1 MNTIKKHSFLEPT
14 GFKNVKFVLGKAGTG
29 KTTSILNSLKDL
41 GQSPKILC
49 IAYTHSAVENLRSKS
64 ENRFKYMTIHKYLKL
79 PINKIIYRKLKEYER
94 FDYIVI
100 DEVSLIPLNIIDILF
115 NLTNYF
121 KETKFIFIGDLLQ
134 LPCINKDKK
143 LLNIGPKALKKY
155 PGFKNV
161 VSNLE
166 NCLKLVLYLN
176 DTIYFNEYFMNND
189 KMILTYNY
197 RNNEYVQSIINEL
210 IYCFYFE
217 ELKENIKKY
226 IININELYTTTG
238 QSPYKDYVKLASR
251 YKYLK
256 TLYSVSN
263 IMKDD
268 EKCVN
273 CKIGEIFIKNGDIL
287 VANENIEDM
296 ELVNGEEY
304 IIKDVDDE
312 LLMFNI
318 KKFLPY
324 NYLTIHKSQG
334 KTLDKIVVCIDDL
347 FEISMFYTALT
358 RAKTDIKL
366 ISLKS
371 SEGIEKEIEK
381 IKDNNVLFNIL
392 NNVLYC
398 C

>member
-1 MNTIKKHSFLEPT
+1 MSNI
-14 GFKNVKFVLGKAGTG
+14 KFVLGKAGTG
-29 KTTSILNSLKDL
+29 KTTTILKSLKNYD
-41 GQSPKILC
+41 SVLC
-49 IAYTHSAVENLRSKS
+49 IAYTHSAVENLKSKS
-64 ENRFKYMTIHKYLKL
+64 KGTFKGTESKKNHWVFMTIHKYLKL

-143 LLNIGPKALKKY
+143 MLNIKQKYIKHY
-155 PGFKNV
+155 PGFKDV
-161 VSNLE
+161 ISNLE

-176 DTIYFNEYFMNND
+176 DTIYFNEYFMNSD

-197 RNNEYVQSIINEL
+197 RNNEFVQNVINEL
-210 IYCFYFE
+210 IYVFYID
-217 ELKENIKKY
+217 ELKENIKKHM
-226 IININELYTTTG
+226 ININELYTTTG

-256 TLYSVSN
+256 TLYSISN
-263 IMKDD
+263 IKKDN

-296 ELVNGEEY
+296 DLVNGEEY
-304 IIKDVDDE
+304 TIENVDDE

-366 ISLKS
+366 ISLGGFDKYV
-371 SEGIEKEIEK
+371 EK
-381 IKDNNVLFNIL
+381 IKDNKVLFNIL
-392 NNVLYC
+392 NNVLYKC
-398 C
+398 

>member
-1 MNTIKKHSFLEPT
+1 MNTIKNKSKSMTER
-14 GFKNVKFVLGKAGTG
+14 NIKFVLGKAGTG
-29 KTTSILNSLKDL
+29 KTTTILNSLINFN
-41 GQSPKILC
+41 SVLC

-64 ENRFKYMTIHKYLKL
+64 ENKFKYMTIHKYLKL

-210 IYCFYFE
+210 ICCFYNE
-217 ELKENIKKY
+217 ELKKNIKKY
-226 IININELYTTTG
+226 IININELYN
-238 QSPYKDYVKLASR
+238 YKDYVKLASR

-296 ELVNGEEY
+296 DLVNGEEY
-304 IIKDVDDE
+304 IIENVDDE

-392 NNVLYC
+392 NNVLYS
-398 C
+398 

>member
-1 MNTIKKHSFLEPT
+1 MNTIK
-14 GFKNVKFVLGKAGTG
+14 NIKFVLGKAGTG
-29 KTTSILNSLKDL
+29 KTTTILNSLI
-41 GQSPKILC
+41 SFNSVLC

-64 ENRFKYMTIHKYLKL
+64 ENKNWVFMTIHKYLKL

-143 LLNIGPKALKKY
+143 LLNIKQKYLKKY

-210 IYCFYFE
+210 IGNIVPEE
-217 ELKENIKKY
+217 ELKKNIKKY
-226 IININELYTTTG
+226 IININELYN
-238 QSPYKDYVKLASR
+238 YKDYVKLASR

-263 IMKDD
+263 IMKDG

-296 ELVNGEEY
+296 DLVNGEEY
-304 IIKDVDDE
+304 IIENVDDE

-366 ISLKS
+366 ICLGS
-371 SEGIEKEIEK
+371 IEKEIEK
-381 IKDNNVLFNIL
+381 IADNNVLFNIL
-392 NNVLYC
+392 NNVLYS
-398 C
+398 

>member
-1 MNTIKKHSFLEPT
+1 MSNI
-14 GFKNVKFVLGKAGTG
+14 KFVLGKAGTG
-29 KTTSILNSLKDL
+29 KTTTILQSLKNFN
-41 GQSPKILC
+41 SVLC

-64 ENRFKYMTIHKYLKL
+64 DNKFKGTESQKNHWVFMTIHKYLKL
-79 PINKIIYRKLKEYER
+79 PINKIIYRKLKEYEK

-143 LLNIGPKALKKY
+143 MLNIKQKYIKNY
-155 PGFKNV
+155 PGFKDV
-161 VSNLE
+161 ISNLE

-176 DTIYFNEYFMNND
+176 DTIYFNEYFMNSD

-197 RNNEYVQSIINEL
+197 RNNEFVQSVINEL
-210 IYCFYFE
+210 IYVFYID
-217 ELKENIKKY
+217 ELKENIKKHM
-226 IININELYTTTG
+226 ININELYTTTG

-263 IMKDD
+263 IKKDN

-296 ELVNGEEY
+296 DLVNGEEY
-304 IIKDVDDE
+304 VIKDVDDE

-366 ISLKS
+366 ISLGGFDKYV
-371 SEGIEKEIEK
+371 EK

-392 NNVLYC
+392 NNVLYSC
-398 C
+398 

>member
-1 MNTIKKHSFLEPT
+1 MSNIKFVA
-14 GFKNVKFVLGKAGTG
+14 GGNIKFVLGKAGTG
-29 KTTSILNSLKDL
+29 KTTTILQSLKNYD
-41 GQSPKILC
+41 SVLC
-49 IAYTHSAVENLRSKS
+49 IAYTHSAVENLKSKS
-64 ENRFKYMTIHKYLKL
+64 KGTFKYMTIHKYLKL

-94 FDYIVI
+94 YNYIVI

-134 LPCINKDKK
+134 LPCINKDIGQGPLGQRHKK
-143 LLNIGPKALKKY
+143 MLNIKQKYIKHY
-155 PGFKNV
+155 PGFKDV
-161 VSNLE
+161 ICSLD

-176 DTIYFNEYFMNND
+176 DTIYFNEYFMNSD

-197 RNNEYVQSIINEL
+197 RNNEFVQSVINEL
-210 IYCFYFE
+210 IYVFYFD
-217 ELKENIKKY
+217 ELKENIKKHM
-226 IININELYTTTG
+226 ININELYI
-238 QSPYKDYVKLASR
+238 YKDYVKLASR

-256 TLYSVSN
+256 TLYSISN
-263 IMKDD
+263 IKKDN

-296 ELVNGEEY
+296 DLVNGEEY

-366 ISLKS
+366 VSLGGFDKYV
-371 SEGIEKEIEK
+371 EK

-392 NNVLYC
+392 NNVLYNS
-398 C
+398 

>member
-1 MNTIKKHSFLEPT
+1 MNETKNINKSISNIKFI
-14 GFKNVKFVLGKAGTG
+14 LGKAGTG
-29 KTTSILNSLKDL
+29 KTTSILNSLKIYD
-41 GQSPKILC
+41 SVLC
-49 IAYTHSAVENLRSKS
+49 IAYTHSAVENLKSKS
-64 ENRFKYMTIHKYLKL
+64 NNNFKGTESKKNHWVFMTIHKYLKL

-143 LLNIGPKALKKY
+143 LLNISPKALKKY

-161 VSNLE
+161 ITNLE
-166 NCLKLVLYLN
+166 DCLKLVLYLN
-176 DTIYFNEYFMNND
+176 DTIYFNEYFMNSD
-189 KMILTYNY
+189 KLILTYNY
-197 RNNEYVQSIINEL
+197 RNNDFVQSVINEL
-210 IYCFYFE
+210 IYVFYPE
-217 ELKENIKKY
+217 ELKENIKKHM
-226 IININELYTTTG
+226 ININELYI
-238 QSPYKDYVKLASR
+238 YKDYVKLASR

-263 IMKDD
+263 IKKDN
-268 EKCVN
+268 EKSVN

-296 ELVNGEEY
+296 DLVNGEEY
-304 IIKDVDDE
+304 IIKNVDDE

-366 ISLKS
+366 ICLGGFDKYV
-371 SEGIEKEIEK
+371 EK

-392 NNVLYC
+392 NNVLYRC
-398 C
+398 

>member
-1 MNTIKKHSFLEPT
+1 MNTIKNL
-14 GFKNVKFVLGKAGTG
+14 KFVLGKAGTG
-29 KTTSILNSLKDL
+29 KTTTILNSLKDL
-41 GQSPKILC
+41 KGSSGTSGQSPKILC
-49 IAYTHSAVENLRSKS
+49 IAYTHSAVENLRNKS
-64 ENRFKYMTIHKYLKL
+64 NNRFKYMTIHKYLKL

-143 LLNIGPKALKKY
+143 MLNIKQKYIKHY
-155 PGFKNV
+155 PGFKDV
-161 VSNLE
+161 ISNLE

-176 DTIYFNEYFMNND
+176 DTIYFNEYFMNSD

-197 RNNEYVQSIINEL
+197 RNNEFVQNVINEL
-210 IYCFYFE
+210 IYVFYID
-217 ELKENIKKY
+217 ELKENIKKHM
-226 IININELYTTTG
+226 ININELYTTTG

-256 TLYSVSN
+256 TLYSISN
-263 IMKDD
+263 IKKDN

-296 ELVNGEEY
+296 DLVNGEEY

-366 ISLKS
+366 ISLGGFDKYV
-371 SEGIEKEIEK
+371 EK

-392 NNVLYC
+392 NNVLYKC
-398 C
+398 

>member
-1 MNTIKKHSFLEPT
+1 MTERNI
-14 GFKNVKFVLGKAGTG
+14 KFVLGKAGTG
-29 KTTSILNSLKDL
+29 KTTTILNSLKDMK
-41 GQSPKILC
+41 GKILC

-64 ENRFKYMTIHKYLKL
+64 ENQNQWVFMTIHKYLKL

-143 LLNIGPKALKKY
+143 LLNIKQKYLKKY

-161 VSNLE
+161 ICSLD

-210 IYCFYFE
+210 IGNIVPEE
-217 ELKENIKKY
+217 ELKNNIKKY
-226 IININELYTTTG
+226 MININELG
-238 QSPYKDYVKLASR
+238 QEQFKDYVKLASR

-296 ELVNGEEY
+296 DLVNGEEY
-304 IIKDVDDE
+304 IIENVDDE

-334 KTLDKIVVCIDDL
+334 KTLDKIIVCIDDL

-371 SEGIEKEIEK
+371 SEGVEKEIEK
-381 IKDNNVLFNIL
+381 ITDNNVLFNIL
-392 NNVLYC
+392 NNVLYSC
-398 C
+398 

>member
-1 MNTIKKHSFLEPT
+1 MNEIK
-14 GFKNVKFVLGKAGTG
+14 NIKFVLGKAGTG
-29 KTTSILNSLKDL
+29 KTTTILNSLK
-41 GQSPKILC
+41 GIKGKILC

-64 ENRFKYMTIHKYLKL
+64 ENQNQWVFMTIHKYLKL

-143 LLNIGPKALKKY
+143 LLNIRPKALKKY

-210 IYCFYFE
+210 IYCFYEE

-226 IININELYTTTG
+226 MININELG
-238 QSPYKDYVKLASR
+238 QEQFKDYVKLASR

-296 ELVNGEEY
+296 DLVNGEEY
-304 IIKDVDDE
+304 VIENVDDE

-334 KTLDKIVVCIDDL
+334 KTLDKIVVCIDDI

-366 ISLKS
+366 ICLGS
-371 SEGIEKEIEK
+371 IEKEIEK
-381 IKDNNVLFNIL
+381 IIDNNVLFNIL
-392 NNVLYC
+392 NNVLYSC
-398 C
+398 

>member
-1 MNTIKKHSFLEPT
+1 MNEI
-14 GFKNVKFVLGKAGTG
+14 KNVKFVLGKAGTG
-29 KTTSILNSLKDL
+29 KTTTILNSLINFN
-41 GQSPKILC
+41 SVLC

-64 ENRFKYMTIHKYLKL
+64 DNKFKYMTIHKYLKL

-143 LLNIGPKALKKY
+143 MLNIKQKYLKKY

-210 IYCFYFE
+210 IGNIVPEE
-217 ELKENIKKY
+217 ELKNNIMKY
-226 IININELYTTTG
+226 IININELYN
-238 QSPYKDYVKLASR
+238 YKDYVKLASR

-263 IMKDD
+263 IMKDN

-304 IIKDVDDE
+304 IIENVDDE

-366 ISLKS
+366 ICLGS
-371 SEGIEKEIEK
+371 IEKEIEK

-392 NNVLYC
+392 NNVLYSC
-398 C
+398 

>member
-1 MNTIKKHSFLEPT
+1 MSNI
-14 GFKNVKFVLGKAGTG
+14 KFVLGKAGTG
-29 KTTSILNSLKDL
+29 KTTTILNSLINFN
-41 GQSPKILC
+41 SVLC

-64 ENRFKYMTIHKYLKL
+64 ENKFKYMTIHKYLKL

-94 FDYIVI
+94 FDFIVI

-143 LLNIGPKALKKY
+143 LLNIKQKHLKRC
-155 PGFKNV
+155 PGFKDV
-161 VSNLE
+161 ICSLD

-189 KMILTYNY
+189 KMVLTYNY
-197 RNNEYVQSIINEL
+197 RNNEYVQSIINDL
-210 IYCFYFE
+210 ICCFYNE
-217 ELKENIKKY
+217 ELKKNIKKY
-226 IININELYTTTG
+226 IININELYTGSNGTTG

-296 ELVNGEEY
+296 DLVNGEEY
-304 IIKDVDDE
+304 VIENVDDE

-366 ISLKS
+366 ICLGSV
-371 SEGIEKEIEK
+371 EKEIEK
-381 IKDNNVLFNIL
+381 ITDNNVLFNIL
-392 NNVLYC
+392 NHVLYSC
-398 C
+398 

>member
-1 MNTIKKHSFLEPT
+1 MNTIKNKSKSMTER
-14 GFKNVKFVLGKAGTG
+14 NIKFVLGKAGTG
-29 KTTSILNSLKDL
+29 KTTTILNSLINFN
-41 GQSPKILC
+41 SVLC

-64 ENRFKYMTIHKYLKL
+64 ENKFKYMTIHKYLKL

-143 LLNIGPKALKKY
+143 LLNIKQKYLKKY

-210 IYCFYFE
+210 ICVFYSE
-217 ELKENIKKY
+217 ELKNNIMKY
-226 IININELYTTTG
+226 IININE
-238 QSPYKDYVKLASR
+238 LASR

-296 ELVNGEEY
+296 DLVNGEEY
-304 IIKDVDDE
+304 IIENVDDE

-392 NNVLYC
+392 NNVLYS
-398 C
+398 

>member
-1 MNTIKKHSFLEPT
+1 MNEI
-14 GFKNVKFVLGKAGTG
+14 KNVKFVLGKAGTG
-29 KTTSILNSLKDL
+29 KTTTILNSLK
-41 GQSPKILC
+41 GIKGKILC

-64 ENRFKYMTIHKYLKL
+64 DNKFKYMTIHKYLKL

-143 LLNIGPKALKKY
+143 MLNIKQKYIKKY

-161 VSNLE
+161 ICSLD

-210 IYCFYFE
+210 IYVFYNE

-226 IININELYTTTG
+226 MININELG
-238 QSPYKDYVKLASR
+238 QEQFKDYVKLASR

-263 IMKDD
+263 IMKDG

-296 ELVNGEEY
+296 DLVNGEEY
-304 IIKDVDDE
+304 IIENVDDE

-366 ISLKS
+366 ICLGSV
-371 SEGIEKEIEK
+371 EKEVEK
-381 IKDNNVLFNIL
+381 ITDNNVLFNIL
-392 NNVLYC
+392 NHVLYSC
-398 C
+398 

>member
-1 MNTIKKHSFLEPT
+1 MNEI
-14 GFKNVKFVLGKAGTG
+14 KNVKFVLGKAGTG
-29 KTTSILNSLKDL
+29 KTTTILNSLVNFN
-41 GQSPKILC
+41 SVLC

-64 ENRFKYMTIHKYLKL
+64 ENKFKYMTIHKYLKL

-143 LLNIGPKALKKY
+143 LLNIKQKYLKKY

-210 IYCFYFE
+210 INVFYEE
-217 ELKENIKKY
+217 ELKNNINKY
-226 IININELYTTTG
+226 IININELYN
-238 QSPYKDYVKLASR
+238 YKDYVKLASR

-296 ELVNGEEY
+296 DLVNGEEY
-304 IIKDVDDE
+304 IIENVDDE

-366 ISLKS
+366 ISLGS
-371 SEGIEKEIEK
+371 IEKEIEK

-392 NNVLYC
+392 NNVLYS
-398 C
+398 

>member
-1 MNTIKKHSFLEPT
+1 MTERNI
-14 GFKNVKFVLGKAGTG
+14 KFVLGKAGTG
-29 KTTSILNSLKDL
+29 KTTTILNSLINFD
-41 GQSPKILC
+41 SVLC

-64 ENRFKYMTIHKYLKL
+64 NNKFKYMTIHKYLKL

-143 LLNIGPKALKKY
+143 LLNIKQKYLKKY

-161 VSNLE
+161 ICSLD

-197 RNNEYVQSIINEL
+197 RNNEYVQSIINDL
-210 IYCFYFE
+210 ICVFYDE
-217 ELKENIKKY
+217 ELKNNIKKY
-226 IININELYTTTG
+226 IININELG
-238 QSPYKDYVKLASR
+238 QEQFKDYVKLASR

-304 IIKDVDDE
+304 IIENVDDE
-312 LLMFNI
+312 LLMFYI

-366 ISLKS
+366 ICLGS
-371 SEGIEKEIEK
+371 IEKEIEK

-392 NNVLYC
+392 NNVLYS
-398 C
+398 

>member
-1 MNTIKKHSFLEPT
+1 MNET
-14 GFKNVKFVLGKAGTG
+14 KNVKFVLGKAGTG
-29 KTTSILNSLKDL
+29 KTTTILNSLI
-41 GQSPKILC
+41 SFNSVLC
-49 IAYTHSAVENLRSKS
+49 IAYTHSAVENLRNKS
-64 ENRFKYMTIHKYLKL
+64 NNKFKYMTIHKYLKL

-143 LLNIGPKALKKY
+143 LLNIKQKYLKKY

-161 VSNLE
+161 ICSLD

-210 IYCFYFE
+210 ICCFYSE

-226 IININELYTTTG
+226 MININELG
-238 QSPYKDYVKLASR
+238 QEQFKDYVKLASR
-251 YKYLK
+251 YRYLK

-296 ELVNGEEY
+296 DLVNGEEY
-304 IIKDVDDE
+304 IIENVDDE

-366 ISLKS
+366 ICLGS
-371 SEGIEKEIEK
+371 IEKDIEK
-381 IKDNNVLFNIL
+381 ITDNNVLFNIL
-392 NNVLYC
+392 NNVLYS
-398 C
+398 

>member
-1 MNTIKKHSFLEPT
+1 MNTIKNL
-14 GFKNVKFVLGKAGTG
+14 KFVLGKAGTG
-29 KTTSILNSLKDL
+29 KTTTILNSLKDL
-41 GQSPKILC
+41 KGKILC
-49 IAYTHSAVENLRSKS
+49 IAYTHSAVENLRNKS
-64 ENRFKYMTIHKYLKL
+64 NNRFKYMTIHKYLKL

-143 LLNIGPKALKKY
+143 LLNIKQKYLKKY

-161 VSNLE
+161 ISNLE

-176 DTIYFNEYFMNND
+176 DTIYFNEYFMNSD

-197 RNNEYVQSIINEL
+197 RNNEYVQGIINEL
-210 IYCFYFE
+210 IYCFYLE
-217 ELKENIKKY
+217 ELKNNIKKY
-226 IININELYTTTG
+226 IININELG
-238 QSPYKDYVKLASR
+238 QEQFKDYVKLASR

-273 CKIGEIFIKNGDIL
+273 CKIGEIFIKNGDVL

-296 ELVNGEEY
+296 DLVNGEEY
-304 IIKDVDDE
+304 TIKNVDDE

-366 ISLKS
+366 ICLGS
-371 SEGIEKEIEK
+371 IEKEIEK

-392 NNVLYC
+392 NHVLYSC
-398 C
+398 

>member
-1 MNTIKKHSFLEPT
+1 MNTI
-14 GFKNVKFVLGKAGTG
+14 KNVKFVLGKAGTG
-29 KTTSILNSLKDL
+29 KTTTILNSLKDIQ
-41 GQSPKILC
+41 GKILC

-64 ENRFKYMTIHKYLKL
+64 NNRFKYMTIHKYLKL
-79 PINKIIYRKLKEYER
+79 PINKIIYRKLKEYDR
-94 FDYIVI
+94 YDYIVI

-143 LLNIGPKALKKY
+143 LLNIKQKYLKKY
-155 PGFKNV
+155 PGFKNI

-210 IYCFYFE
+210 ICCFYSE

-226 IININELYTTTG
+226 MININELG
-238 QSPYKDYVKLASR
+238 QEQFKDYVKLASR
-251 YKYLK
+251 YRYLK

-304 IIKDVDDE
+304 IIENVDDE

-366 ISLKS
+366 ICL
-371 SEGIEKEIEK
+371 GNVEKDIEK
-381 IKDNNVLFNIL
+381 ITDNNVLFNIL
-392 NNVLYC
+392 NNVLYS
-398 C
+398 

>member
-1 MNTIKKHSFLEPT
+1 MNEI
-14 GFKNVKFVLGKAGTG
+14 KNVKFVLGKAGTG
-29 KTTSILNSLKDL
+29 KTTTILNSLKDL
-41 GQSPKILC
+41 KGKILC

-64 ENRFKYMTIHKYLKL
+64 ENKFKYMTIHKYLKL

-143 LLNIGPKALKKY
+143 LLNIKQKHLKRC

-210 IYCFYFE
+210 ICVFYSE
-217 ELKENIKKY
+217 ELKNNIMKY
-226 IININELYTTTG
+226 IININELG

-304 IIKDVDDE
+304 IIENVDDE

-366 ISLKS
+366 ICLGS
-371 SEGIEKEIEK
+371 IEKEIEK

-392 NNVLYC
+392 NNVLYSC
-398 C
+398 

>member
-1 MNTIKKHSFLEPT
+1 MNTI
-14 GFKNVKFVLGKAGTG
+14 KNVKFVLGKAGTG
-29 KTTSILNSLKDL
+29 KTTTILNSLVNFN
-41 GQSPKILC
+41 SVLC

-64 ENRFKYMTIHKYLKL
+64 DNKFKYMTIHKYLKL

-143 LLNIGPKALKKY
+143 LLNIKQKYLKKY

-210 IYCFYFE
+210 ICVFYEE
-217 ELKENIKKY
+217 ELKKNIEKY
-226 IININELYTTTG
+226 IININELYN
-238 QSPYKDYVKLASR
+238 YKDYVKLASR

-296 ELVNGEEY
+296 DLVNGEEY
-304 IIKDVDDE
+304 IIENVDDE

-371 SEGIEKEIEK
+371 SEGVEKEIEK

-392 NNVLYC
+392 NNVLYSC
-398 C
+398 

>member
-1 MNTIKKHSFLEPT
+1 MTERNI
-14 GFKNVKFVLGKAGTG
+14 KFVLGKAGTG
-29 KTTSILNSLKDL
+29 KTTTILNSLI
-41 GQSPKILC
+41 SFNSVLC

-64 ENRFKYMTIHKYLKL
+64 ENKFKYMTIHKYLKL
-79 PINKIIYRKLKEYER
+79 PINKIIYRKLKEYDR
-94 FDYIVI
+94 YDYIVI

-143 LLNIGPKALKKY
+143 LLNIKQKYLKKY

-161 VSNLE
+161 ICSLD

-210 IYCFYFE
+210 ICCFYEE
-217 ELKENIKKY
+217 ELKNNIKKY
-226 IININELYTTTG
+226 IININELG
-238 QSPYKDYVKLASR
+238 QEQFKDYVKLASR

-263 IMKDD
+263 IMKDG

-296 ELVNGEEY
+296 DLVNGEEY
-304 IIKDVDDE
+304 IIENVDDE

-366 ISLKS
+366 ICLGSV
-371 SEGIEKEIEK
+371 EKEVEK
-381 IKDNNVLFNIL
+381 ITDNNVLFNIL
-392 NNVLYC
+392 NHVLYSC
-398 C
+398 

>member
-1 MNTIKKHSFLEPT
+1 MTERNI
-14 GFKNVKFVLGKAGTG
+14 KFVLGKAGTG
-29 KTTSILNSLKDL
+29 KTTTILNSLKDL
-41 GQSPKILC
+41 KGKILC

-64 ENRFKYMTIHKYLKL
+64 NNNFYYMTIHKYLKL

-143 LLNIGPKALKKY
+143 MLNIGQKALKKY
-155 PGFKNV
+155 PGFKDV
-161 VSNLE
+161 ICPLD

-176 DTIYFNEYFMNND
+176 DTIYFNEYFMNSD

-197 RNNEYVQSIINEL
+197 RNDEYVQSIINEL
-210 IYCFYFE
+210 IYVFYGE
-217 ELKENIKKY
+217 ELKKNIKKY
-226 IININELYTTTG
+226 MININELYI
-238 QSPYKDYVKLASR
+238 YKDYVKLASR

-263 IMKDD
+263 IMKDG

-287 VANENIEDM
+287 IANENIEDM
-296 ELVNGEEY
+296 DLVNGEEY
-304 IIKDVDDE
+304 VIKDVNDE

-334 KTLDKIVVCIDDL
+334 KTLDKIVICIDDL

-366 ISLKS
+366 ICLGDVK
-371 SEGIEKEIEK
+371 KDIEK
-381 IKDNNVLFNIL
+381 ITDNNVLFNIL
-392 NNVLYC
+392 NHVLYSC
-398 C
+398 

>member
-1 MNTIKKHSFLEPT
+1 MNET
-14 GFKNVKFVLGKAGTG
+14 KNIKFVLGKAGTG
-29 KTTSILNSLKDL
+29 KTTTILNSLINFN
-41 GQSPKILC
+41 SVLC

-64 ENRFKYMTIHKYLKL
+64 DNNHWVFMTIHKYLKL

-143 LLNIGPKALKKY
+143 LLNIKQKYLKKY
-155 PGFKNV
+155 PGFKDV
-161 VSNLE
+161 ICPLD

-176 DTIYFNEYFMNND
+176 DTIYFNEYFMNSD

-197 RNNEYVQSIINEL
+197 RNNEYVQNVINEL
-210 IYCFYFE
+210 INVFYNE
-217 ELKENIKKY
+217 ELKKNIKKY
-226 IININELYTTTG
+226 IININELYN
-238 QSPYKDYVKLASR
+238 YKDYVKLASR

-263 IMKDD
+263 IIKDD
-268 EKCVN
+268 EKCVS

-287 VANENIEDM
+287 IANENIEDM
-296 ELVNGEEY
+296 DLVNGEEY
-304 IIKDVDDE
+304 IIENVDDE
-312 LLMFNI
+312 LLMFHI

-366 ISLKS
+366 ICLGSV
-371 SEGIEKEIEK
+371 EKEVEK
-381 IKDNNVLFNIL
+381 ITDNNVLFNIL
-392 NNVLYC
+392 NHVLYSC
-398 C
+398 

>member
-1 MNTIKKHSFLEPT
+1 
-14 GFKNVKFVLGKAGTG
+14 
-29 KTTSILNSLKDL
+29 
-41 GQSPKILC
+41 
-49 IAYTHSAVENLRSKS
+49 
-64 ENRFKYMTIHKYLKL
+64 
-79 PINKIIYRKLKEYER
+79 
-94 FDYIVI
+94 
-100 DEVSLIPLNIIDILF
+100 
-115 NLTNYF
+115 
-121 KETKFIFIGDLLQ
+121 
-134 LPCINKDKK
+134 
-143 LLNIGPKALKKY
+143 
-155 PGFKNV
+155 
-161 VSNLE
+161 
-166 NCLKLVLYLN
+166 
-176 DTIYFNEYFMNND
+176 
-189 KMILTYNY
+189 MIQYTYNY

-210 IYCFYFE
+210 IGNIVPEE
-217 ELKENIKKY
+217 ELKNNIMKY
-226 IININELYTTTG
+226 IININELYN
-238 QSPYKDYVKLASR
+238 YKDYVKLASR

-263 IMKDD
+263 IMKDN

-296 ELVNGEEY
+296 DLVNGEEY
-304 IIKDVDDE
+304 IIENVDDE

-366 ISLKS
+366 ICLGS
-371 SEGIEKEIEK
+371 IEKEIEK

-392 NNVLYC
+392 NNVLYSC
-398 C
+398 

>member
-1 MNTIKKHSFLEPT
+1 MNET
-14 GFKNVKFVLGKAGTG
+14 KNIKFVLGKAGTG
-29 KTTSILNSLKDL
+29 KTTTILNSLKDIQ
-41 GQSPKILC
+41 GKILC

-64 ENRFKYMTIHKYLKL
+64 ENKFKYMTIHKYLKL

-210 IYCFYFE
+210 ICVFYPE
-217 ELKENIKKY
+217 ELKNNIMKY
-226 IININELYTTTG
+226 IININELYN
-238 QSPYKDYVKLASR
+238 YKDYVKLASR

-296 ELVNGEEY
+296 DLVNGEEY
-304 IIKDVDDE
+304 IIENVDDE

-366 ISLKS
+366 ICLGS
-371 SEGIEKEIEK
+371 IEKEIEK

-392 NNVLYC
+392 NNVLYSC
-398 C
+398 

>member
-1 MNTIKKHSFLEPT
+1 MNTIK
-14 GFKNVKFVLGKAGTG
+14 NIKFVLGKAGTG
-29 KTTSILNSLKDL
+29 KTTTILNSLKDIK
-41 GQSPKILC
+41 GKILC

-64 ENRFKYMTIHKYLKL
+64 DNKGTESQQNHWVFMTIHKYLKL

-143 LLNIGPKALKKY
+143 LLNIKQKYLKKY

-161 VSNLE
+161 ICPLD

-176 DTIYFNEYFMNND
+176 DTIYFNEYFMNSD

-197 RNNEYVQSIINEL
+197 RNNEYVQGIINEL
-210 IYCFYFE
+210 INVFYGK
-217 ELKENIKKY
+217 ELKNNIKKY
-226 IININELYTTTG
+226 IININELG

-296 ELVNGEEY
+296 DLVNGEEY

-366 ISLKS
+366 ICL
-371 SEGIEKEIEK
+371 GDVEKEIEK
-381 IKDNNVLFNIL
+381 ITDNNVLFNIL
-392 NNVLYC
+392 NNVLYSC
-398 C
+398 

>member
-1 MNTIKKHSFLEPT
+1 MNET
-14 GFKNVKFVLGKAGTG
+14 KNVKFVLGKAGTG
-29 KTTSILNSLKDL
+29 KTTTILNSLVNFN
-41 GQSPKILC
+41 SVLC

-64 ENRFKYMTIHKYLKL
+64 ENRFKGTESQKNHWVFMTIHKYLKL

-155 PGFKNV
+155 PGFKDV
-161 VSNLE
+161 ICPLD

-210 IYCFYFE
+210 ICVFYEE
-217 ELKENIKKY
+217 ELKKNIEKY
-226 IININELYTTTG
+226 IININELYN
-238 QSPYKDYVKLASR
+238 YKDYVKLASR

-256 TLYSVSN
+256 TLYSISN

-296 ELVNGEEY
+296 DLVNGEEY
-304 IIKDVDDE
+304 IIENVDDE

-334 KTLDKIVVCIDDL
+334 KTLDKIIVCIDDL

-366 ISLKS
+366 ISLGNFGTQS
-371 SEGIEKEIEK
+371 FEKEIEK

-392 NNVLYC
+392 NNVLYSC
-398 C
+398 

>member
-1 MNTIKKHSFLEPT
+1 MNTIK
-14 GFKNVKFVLGKAGTG
+14 NIKFVLGKAGTG
-29 KTTSILNSLKDL
+29 KTTTILNSLINFN
-41 GQSPKILC
+41 SVLC

-64 ENRFKYMTIHKYLKL
+64 NNKFKYMTIHKYLKL

-143 LLNIGPKALKKY
+143 LLNIKQKYLKKY

-210 IYCFYFE
+210 ICVFYEE
-217 ELKENIKKY
+217 ELKNNINKY
-226 IININELYTTTG
+226 IININELYN
-238 QSPYKDYVKLASR
+238 YKDYVKLASR

-296 ELVNGEEY
+296 DLVNGEEY
-304 IIKDVDDE
+304 IIENVDDE

-366 ISLKS
+366 ICLGS
-371 SEGIEKEIEK
+371 IEKEIEK

-392 NNVLYC
+392 NNVLYSC
-398 C
+398 

>member
-1 MNTIKKHSFLEPT
+1 MTERNI
-14 GFKNVKFVLGKAGTG
+14 KFVLGKAGTG
-29 KTTSILNSLKDL
+29 KTTTILNSLKDMK
-41 GQSPKILC
+41 GKILC

-64 ENRFKYMTIHKYLKL
+64 ENKNQWVFMTIHKYLKL

-143 LLNIGPKALKKY
+143 LLNIGHKALKKY

-161 VSNLE
+161 ICSLD
-166 NCLKLVLYLN
+166 NCLNLVLYLN

-210 IYCFYFE
+210 IGNIVPEE
-217 ELKENIKKY
+217 ELKKNIKKY
-226 IININELYTTTG
+226 MININELG
-238 QSPYKDYVKLASR
+238 QEQFKDYVKLASR

-296 ELVNGEEY
+296 DLVNGEEY
-304 IIKDVDDE
+304 IIENVDDE

-334 KTLDKIVVCIDDL
+334 KTLDKIIVCIDDL

-371 SEGIEKEIEK
+371 SEGVEKEIEK

-392 NNVLYC
+392 NNVLYSC
-398 C
+398 

>member
-1 MNTIKKHSFLEPT
+1 MNEI
-14 GFKNVKFVLGKAGTG
+14 KNVKFVLGKAGTG
-29 KTTSILNSLKDL
+29 KTTTILNSLVNFN
-41 GQSPKILC
+41 SVLC

-64 ENRFKYMTIHKYLKL
+64 DNKFKYMTIHKYLKL

-143 LLNIGPKALKKY
+143 LLNIKQKYLKKY

-210 IYCFYFE
+210 IGNIVPEE
-217 ELKENIKKY
+217 ELKNNIMKY
-226 IININELYTTTG
+226 IININELYN
-238 QSPYKDYVKLASR
+238 YKDYVKLASR

-263 IMKDD
+263 IMKDN

-296 ELVNGEEY
+296 DLVNGEEY
-304 IIKDVDDE
+304 IIENVDDE

-366 ISLKS
+366 ICLGS
-371 SEGIEKEIEK
+371 IEKEIEK

-392 NNVLYC
+392 NNVLYSC
-398 C
+398 

>member
-1 MNTIKKHSFLEPT
+1 MNEI
-14 GFKNVKFVLGKAGTG
+14 KNVKFVLGKAGTG
-29 KTTSILNSLKDL
+29 KTTTILNSLK
-41 GQSPKILC
+41 GIKGKILC

-64 ENRFKYMTIHKYLKL
+64 ENKFKGTESKKNQWVFMTIHKYLKL

-143 LLNIGPKALKKY
+143 LLNIKQKYLKKY
-155 PGFKNV
+155 PGFKDV
-161 VSNLE
+161 ICSLD

-176 DTIYFNEYFMNND
+176 DTIYFNEYFMNSD

-197 RNNEYVQSIINEL
+197 RNNEHVQSIINEL
-210 IYCFYFE
+210 INVFYNE
-217 ELKENIKKY
+217 ELKNNIKKY
-226 IININELYTTTG
+226 IININELG

-263 IMKDD
+263 IMKDG

-296 ELVNGEEY
+296 DLVNGEEY
-304 IIKDVDDE
+304 IIENVDDE

-366 ISLKS
+366 ICLGSV
-371 SEGIEKEIEK
+371 EKEIEK
-381 IKDNNVLFNIL
+381 ITDNNVLFNIL
-392 NNVLYC
+392 NHVLYSC
-398 C
+398 

>member
-1 MNTIKKHSFLEPT
+1 MGI
-14 GFKNVKFVLGKAGTG
+14 KFVLGKAGTG
-29 KTTSILNSLKDL
+29 KTTTVLNSLKNYN
-41 GQSPKILC
+41 SVLC
-49 IAYTHSAVENLRSKS
+49 IAYTHSAVENLRNKS
-64 ENRFKYMTIHKYLKL
+64 NNKFIYMTIHKYLKL
-79 PINKIIYRKLKEYER
+79 PINKIIYRKLKEYKR

-143 LLNIGPKALKKY
+143 MLNIGPKVLKQY
-155 PGFKNV
+155 TGFKNII
-161 VSNLE
+161 SNLD

-176 DTIYFNEYFMNND
+176 DTIYFNEYFMNGD

-197 RNNEYVQSIINEL
+197 RNNDYVQNIINEL
-210 IYCFYFE
+210 IYMFYPE
-217 ELKENIKKY
+217 ELKKNMKKY
-226 IININELYTTTG
+226 MIGINELYN
-238 QSPYKDYVKLASR
+238 YKDYIKLASR

-263 IMKDD
+263 IKKDN

-296 ELVNGEEY
+296 DLVNGEEY
-304 IIKDVDDE
+304 VIKDVNDE

-366 ISLKS
+366 ISLKN
-371 SEGIEKEIEK
+371 SEGVVEK

-392 NNVLYC
+392 CSVLYSS
-398 C
+398 

>member
-1 MNTIKKHSFLEPT
+1 MSER
-14 GFKNVKFVLGKAGTG
+14 NVKFVLGKAGTG
-29 KTTSILNSLKDL
+29 KTTTILNSLVNFN
-41 GQSPKILC
+41 SVLC

-64 ENRFKYMTIHKYLKL
+64 DNKFKYMTIHKYLKL

-143 LLNIGPKALKKY
+143 LLNIKQKYLKKY
-155 PGFKNV
+155 PGFKDV

-197 RNNEYVQSIINEL
+197 RNNDYVQGIINEL
-210 IYCFYFE
+210 INVFYAPKELGDTVSE

-226 IININELYTTTG
+226 IININELYN
-238 QSPYKDYVKLASR
+238 YKDYVKLASR

-296 ELVNGEEY
+296 DLVNGEEY
-304 IIKDVDDE
+304 TIKDVDDE

-366 ISLKS
+366 ICLGS
-371 SEGIEKEIEK
+371 IEKEIEK
-381 IKDNNVLFNIL
+381 ITDNNVLFNIL
-392 NNVLYC
+392 NHVLYSC
-398 C
+398 